1 MDQGFYRAYREHK
14 KIPQWIQN
22 LSRNCRE
29 RRMKSSIERN
39 MSRIYQGAVEL
50 EEKEFFKEEKHK
62 KIKATSKLLNQRS
75 NLHINLSKL
84 NST

>member
-1 MDQGFYRAYREHK
+1 
-14 KIPQWIQN
+14 
-22 LSRNCRE
+22 
-29 RRMKSSIERN
+29 MKSSIERN
-39 MSRIYQGAVEL
+39 LSRICQGAIEL

-62 KIKATSKLLNQRS
+62 EIKATSKVLNQRS